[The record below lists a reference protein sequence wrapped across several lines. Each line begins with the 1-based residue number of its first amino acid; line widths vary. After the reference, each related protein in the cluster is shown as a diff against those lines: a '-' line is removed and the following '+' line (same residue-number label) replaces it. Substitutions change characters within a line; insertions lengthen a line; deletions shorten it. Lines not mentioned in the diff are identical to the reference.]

1 MEIPPV
7 TLRKGYKQLLAE
19 ANAVIETIAAEQAIE
34 LLDDQEVVVVD
45 IRDVRELQREGR
57 IPGSFHAP
65 RGMIEFWIDP
75 DSPYYKEIFGTG
87 KRFVF
92 HCASGWRSALVTQAV
107 TQMGLTPVAHIGGGF
122 KAWKEAGGPVT
133 EYEKQATGRTPI
145 SASISS

>member
-1 MEIPPV
+1 M